1 MCVAV
6 RLAQVIMGKST
17 IRHVVVSR
25 RRARRYPAQDVSV
38 LESDDLKT
46 ETKKANTCLGV
57 SLEHIE
63 RSKVQNKEEVTRG
76 FQHLIAQAMRPY
88 VDAISHIEAWS
99 DGSSVKGILCDGN
112 KITWKLR
119 CVSECNRNSIP
130 ARYYGF
136 HATSCEGRLACTGH
150 KKIPWDS
157 DLCNVCLKGQPP
169 FSENARMLRDC
180 AQMSYPKTQ
189 EMILLRQRKRLIDKS
204 GPNFSIQGMKEL
216 NNSLNNRSY
225 KILNL
230 GLRSN

>member
-1 MCVAV
+1 
-6 RLAQVIMGKST
+6 MGKST
-17 IRHVVVSR
+17 IHHVVVSR

-63 RSKVQNKEEVTRG
+63 RSKVHDKKEITRG

-88 VDAISHIEAWS
+88 VDAISHREAWS
-99 DGSSVKGILCDGN
+99 DDSSVKGILCDGN

-119 CVSECNRNSIP
+119 CVSEYNRNSIP
-130 ARYYGF
+130 DRYYGF
-136 HATSCEGRLACTGH
+136 HASCEGRSACTVLNIRKSLGTVIYAMYVS
-150 KKIPWDS
+150 KDS
-157 DLCNVCLKGQPP
+157 PP

-180 AQMSYPKTQ
+180 AQMSYLKTQ

-204 GPNFSIQGMKEL
+204 SPNFRIQGMKEL